1 MLRRSLLLSSLA
13 LVGCSDDFAAAQVLA
28 DLPDLSTGTTQGPP
42 PATSAPDA
50 ETTDDAEVTTTTTST
65 ASTTIDLTTGEDSST
80 GEGELPP
87 PAILAVDL
95 PAKVHAAGFVPITVM
110 VEHATS
116 VRLEVDGVEG
126 APLEPSEPDVFV
138 GSIPIRGAIDNFPH
152 PVKIIAA
159 RGDLETSTERTLEVD
174 APAAGTVA
182 NTVIGPL
189 GSETSRL
196 TLTPEGDVLEGGS
209 LEIAGVKHPAIRK
222 RSGTTGA
229 EVWPATLVL
238 DTREGY
244 VADVAVTTGG
254 KLWVAMNVRG
264 QGGVWRPR
272 IALFSADGA
281 LEDVDLESAPGRTVT
296 AIAADAE
303 GGCLGIGFATVDDDQ
318 DIWLRRI
325 DGAHTPTLDDTWD
338 YLGPLFQPHKFMDL
352 GFSVEIEGDVAWIV
366 GASYGG
372 HDLNDPEKRS
382 RGLILRVNLHTGA
395 AIGPAIIAPTAPGWP
410 QSMLYGSAL
419 HPSGILVV
427 GQGCTNQCSNQ
438 RMETALYSRDT
449 GERLW
454 FAPEPQALT
463 AIGRDVVLDSQG
475 RAIIVGAVRDGGA
488 LRGRVVA
495 RRVGEDGSPLFSH
508 WFPQDNEESHV
519 LGVVVDGVD
528 RIRAGGHT
536 TLNGQKTARV
546 VFIHP

>member
-28 DLPDLSTGTTQGPP
+28 DLPDLSTGATQGPP
-42 PATSAPDA
+42 PATSASEA

-95 PAKVHAAGFVPITVM
+95 PAKVHAAGLVPITVM

-126 APLEPSEPDVFV
+126 PPLVPGEPDVFV

-182 NTVIGPL
+182 NTTIGPL

-196 TLTPEGDVLEGGS
+196 TLTPEGDVLEVGS

-238 DTREGY
+238 DARQGY

-264 QGGVWRPR
+264 QGGLWRPR
-272 IALFSADGA
+272 IALFSADGT
-281 LEDVDLESAPGRTVT
+281 LEDVDLESAPGRTVN

-303 GGCLGIGFATVDDDQ
+303 GGCLGIGFATVDGDQ

-325 DGAHTPTLDDTWD
+325 DGAHVPTLDDTWD
-338 YLGPLFQPHKFMDL
+338 YRPFNQFHQFVDL

-366 GASYGG
+366 GASYGR
-372 HDLNDPEKRS
+372 HDEINAPKRS
-382 RGLILRVNLHTGA
+382 RGLVLRVNLHTGA
-395 AIGPAIIAPTAPGWP
+395 PLGPAIIAPTAPGWP

-427 GQGCTNQCSNQ
+427 GQGCTEQCSNQ

-475 RAIIVGAVRDGGA
+475 RAIIVGAVQDGSA

-495 RRVGEDGSPLFSH
+495 RRVGEGGSPLFSH

-519 LGVVVDGVD
+519 RGVVVDVVD
-528 RIRAGGHT
+528 RIRVGGYT
-536 TLNGQKTARV
+536 TSAGQKTARV